1 MKNSEGKIISIN
13 KDLYSVLKGT
23 EVFLCTV
30 RGKLKNIKLTVGD
43 NVLFNEENKTIE
55 SVQDRKNT
63 LIRPLISNIDKL
75 FIVVS
80 SKTPDF
86 STYLL
91 DKFLV
96 LSENNNIKPIIV
108 KEKYYEYFKILQK
121 NRLQSIQ
128 KY

>member
-1 MKNSEGKIISIN
+1 MYCKRKI
-13 KDLYSVLKGT
+13 
-23 EVFLCTV
+23 
-30 RGKLKNIKLTVGD
+30 KNIKLTVGD

-108 KEKYYEYFKILQK
+108 ITKLDIIPKEEKKSIMSTLKYYKK
-121 NRLQSIQ
+121 
-128 KY
+128 